1 MVTLAGCTDSPTGIT
16 AENARIGIVGGNLQV
31 ARVTEELPE
40 PLGVEVR
47 AGTRMVSGVAVCFV
61 ATTNGTGAP
70 RTPCT
75 QTDGNGRASIPWTLG
90 TVAGDHSVE
99 ARAVEGEELHAGDP
113 PASLSL
119 CRTTHRT
126 WKNAHVATMPCRSTH
141 PSVSGATQAER

>member
-31 ARVTEELPE
+31 ARVTEE
-40 PLGVEVR
+40 
-47 AGTRMVSGVAVCFV
+47 
-61 ATTNGTGAP
+61 
-70 RTPCT
+70 
-75 QTDGNGRASIPWTLG
+75 
-90 TVAGDHSVE
+90 

-119 CRTTHRT
+119 CRATHRT